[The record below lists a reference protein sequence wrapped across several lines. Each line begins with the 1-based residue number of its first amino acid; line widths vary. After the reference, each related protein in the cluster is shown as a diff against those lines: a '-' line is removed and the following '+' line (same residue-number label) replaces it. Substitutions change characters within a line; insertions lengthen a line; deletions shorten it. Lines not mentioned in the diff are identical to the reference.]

1 MTAPRVNLRAL
12 RTAAR
17 GGKMLTTKE
26 AAELT
31 GYTTDHIALLL
42 RRGDLSGE
50 RKGRDWFVAAAAL
63 LKYVE
68 EEPTPGPRSA

>member
-1 MTAPRVNLRAL
+1 MTAPHVKLKALRAA
-12 RTAAR
+12 AAR
-17 GGKMLTTKE
+17 SETLTTKQ
-26 AAELT
+26 ASELT
-31 GYTTDHIALLL
+31 GYTTDHISLLL

-68 EEPTPGPRSA
+68 AEPTPGPRPT